1 MFFSASDPSV
11 RSPPRQDDATSPA
24 DGRAQEQE
32 VERQDASGYDPEPEP
47 SASQVTMV
55 EVTLL
60 GDLVRI
66 LDETKTQHRLQLEEE
81 RAANAHRAALVR
93 AQQELARQQA
103 ALAEQQKLATAAAI
117 RGWVLASFHM
127 QQSNCLRADHVFGR
141 ELRTYNNVASYW
153 KPLPLMNGDPL
164 PADVL
169 FPSDP
174 WQLKRMPGNA
184 TLSMVKCLHRRY

>member
-1 MFFSASDPSV
+1 MFFSANNPPSS
-11 RSPPRQDDATSPA
+11 RSPAYQDDATSPA
-24 DGRAQEQE
+24 DDRAPSQEQE
-32 VERQDASGYDPEPEP
+32 VEREDASAFDPEALAEP

-66 LDETKTQHRLQLEEE
+66 LDETKTQQRLRLEEE

-117 RGWVLASFHM
+117 RGWVLVSSHM
-127 QQSNCLRADHVFGR
+127 LQSKSLKAD
-141 ELRTYNNVASYW
+141 
-153 KPLPLMNGDPL
+153 
-164 PADVL
+164 DVL
-169 FPSDP
+169 R
-174 WQLKRMPGNA
+174 W
-184 TLSMVKCLHRRY
+184 